1 MPLVYLDSSIVIYL
15 IERHPAYARQ
25 IERALSGDDQIIP
38 ATSRLTH
45 LEVLV
50 KPLQSGHEEAADRY
64 LTFLATTRLL
74 SINDETFNIALALR
88 VRHHLKTPDA
98 LHLAVTQQYQCDAL
112 WTNDDRLA
120 KAAGRLSVNIL
131 ASSST

>member
-1 MPLVYLDSSIVIYL
+1 MPLVFLDSSIVICL

-25 IERALSGDDQIIP
+25 IERALTGDDQIIP

-50 KPLQSGHEEAADRY
+50 KPLQSGHEATTDRY
-64 LTFLATTRLL
+64 RTFLEITRPL
-74 SINDETFNIALALR
+74 SIKDETFNLALELR

-98 LHLAVTQQYQCDAL
+98 LHLAVTQQYRCAAL

-120 KAAGRLSVNIL
+120 KATGRLSVNIL
-131 ASSST
+131 ASSSM